1 MGHGQTVIDV
11 VSLLVRKLRGLDTAA
26 TTAMADRV
34 EQATEAVVNAVGT
47 PVKAPEATG
56 ALPEGAGD
64 GPVYK
69 PFKDGLERSAAF
81 DQLDS
86 LMKERIL
93 FIDGADLSRPSLKGL
108 YMGTGSGP

>member
-56 ALPEGAGD
+56 ALPEVAGD
-64 GPVYK
+64 GPCT
-69 PFKDGLERSAAF
+69 S
-81 DQLDS
+81 
-86 LMKERIL
+86 
-93 FIDGADLSRPSLKGL
+93 LSRTALRGL
-108 YMGTGSGP
+108 RRLISSTL